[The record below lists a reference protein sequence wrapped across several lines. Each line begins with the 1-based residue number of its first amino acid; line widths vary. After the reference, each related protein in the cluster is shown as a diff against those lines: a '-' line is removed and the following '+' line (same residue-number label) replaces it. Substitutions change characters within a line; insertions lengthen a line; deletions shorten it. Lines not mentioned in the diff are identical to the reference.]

1 MQLNE
6 FQQLVDSVLLPTA
19 AMSGDPIGTQVGSR
33 RGTATKIL
41 VCFEVTDAVITEAQ
55 QLNCDVIVTFHP
67 LIYTPLKC
75 ISREDRV
82 GRLVC
87 ALIEQDI
94 ALTCVHTAYD
104 AHPQGT
110 NAQLAR
116 MLELQPVRPLAP
128 VTGMPTFG
136 MGVVAG
142 AETDITIAD
151 LLERVTRICG
161 GTPRF
166 IAPPTSTIRTVALVA
181 GSGGSLMDDAISA
194 GVDVFITADLK
205 YHAYH
210 AADGTIGLIDPGH
223 FEMEQ
228 FVASGIIDL
237 LQPSVGAAAELV
249 ASRALRN
256 PVQHYIEKHV
266 SSIS

>member
-55 QLNCDVIVTFHP
+55 QLSCDVIVTFHP
-67 LIYTPLKC
+67 LIYSPLRS
-75 ISREDRV
+75 ITRNDRV

-87 ALIEQDI
+87 ALIEHDI
-94 ALTCVHTAYD
+94 ALISVHTAYD
-104 AHPQGT
+104 AHPMGT
-110 NAQLAR
+110 NTQLAH
-116 MLELQPVRPLAP
+116 MLGLQAARPLVP
-128 VTGMPTFG
+128 VASMPSFG
-136 MGVVAG
+136 MGGIATS
-142 AETDITIAD
+142 ATDLTMAD
-151 LLERVTRICG
+151 LLDRVTRICG

-166 IAPPTSTIRTVALVA
+166 LAPPASTVRTVALVA
-181 GSGGSLMDDAISA
+181 GSGGSFLDDAISA
-194 GVDVFITADLK
+194 GADVFITADLK

-228 FVASGIIDL
+228 FVASGIIGL
-237 LQPSVGAAAELV
+237 LEPIVGSAAELV

-256 PVQHYIEKHV
+256 PVQYYIEKHV
-266 SSIS
+266 SSNS

>member
-6 FQQLVDSVLLPTA
+6 FQQLVDSVLLPAA

-55 QLNCDVIVTFHP
+55 QLSCDVIVTFHP
-67 LIYTPLKC
+67 LIYSPLQR

-87 ALIEQDI
+87 ALIEHDI
-94 ALTCVHTAYD
+94 ALVSVHTAFD

-110 NAQLAR
+110 NVQLAR
-116 MLELQPVRPLAP
+116 LLGLQPIRPLVP
-128 VTGMPTFG
+128 VTAMPTFG
-136 MGVVAG
+136 MGVIAA

-166 IAPPTSTIRTVALVA
+166 IAPPASTIRTVALVA
-181 GSGGSLMDDAISA
+181 GSGGSFLDDAISA
-194 GVDVFITADLK
+194 GADVFITADLK

-228 FVASGIIDL
+228 HVASGIIRL
-237 LQPSVGAAAELV
+237 LEPALGAAAELV

-256 PVQHYIEKHV
+256 PVQYYIDKHV